1 MASLQLPSRHP
12 GAVTGGL
19 LIIPRELRGDKE
31 TDCSQLCKPKWVGR
45 AASETEVTGSMA
57 SRDMSVSSAQRG
69 NHEPADHTAS
79 GGEGPMHT
87 RDGTLLP
94 ASHQASR
101 LRLPSGGASPVAGL
115 VTWQSPCSMRFTGQ
129 AAGVGQVKVYS
140 QSSTALM
147 NMGLEFCKRRTGS
160 CCRHK

>member
-1 MASLQLPSRHP
+1 
-12 GAVTGGL
+12 
-19 LIIPRELRGDKE
+19 
-31 TDCSQLCKPKWVGR
+31 
-45 AASETEVTGSMA
+45 
-57 SRDMSVSSAQRG
+57 
-69 NHEPADHTAS
+69 
-79 GGEGPMHT
+79 MHT

-160 CCRHK
+160 CCRHERAVSARLSPGVAGGGGGA